1 MTISSRWCAVATQPT
16 SAARVPH
23 TTSICTGSNAW
34 LAGACHR
41 RAASAGLVCSHA
53 GIVGTAV
60 PVSAR
65 LSSTSRK
72 EDVGLLESL
81 LLAGVFA
88 AIPLPV
94 SVLLCALRPSRGG
107 LRWRGE
113 LTDVGDQ
120 IPHVLG

>member
-1 MTISSRWCAVATQPT
+1 MTISSRWGAVATQPT

-41 RAASAGLVCSHA
+41 RAASAGLICSHA
-53 GIVGTAV
+53 GIVGTA
-60 PVSAR
+60 
-65 LSSTSRK
+65 
-72 EDVGLLESL
+72 GSL

-94 SVLLCALRPSRGG
+94 SVLLCALGPSRGG